1 MTAPQPQDQPEP
13 DRTSRGPDPVPGA
26 VPGEPVRPDSGD
38 GTGAAG
44 TEADTGRDAPAGAP
58 VQEARSAPGGGRA
71 ADDGAEPGERN
82 TATGPDGR
90 DGTAPGAG
98 VPGGTAPGTGSPDGG
113 PPAEDVPAEAA
124 PAGAPGSR
132 TGSGSGAPR
141 GGEPLDAATR
151 ATRSLQGLSTELT
164 ARVPQLLEAMRSIGT
179 GLELH
184 TTLDRICETA
194 AELAQARYA
203 AIGVVDEEGRGL
215 SDFVTHGVS
224 DETARL
230 IGHRPDGHRGLLGA
244 LIHDPAPVVLAD
256 LTTDPR
262 SAGFPPNHPPMRTFL
277 GVPIRVQ
284 GQIFGNLYLAEK
296 AGGAAFNDYD
306 LHMVRVLATEAGI
319 AIGNARLYDAARQRE
334 RWIDGS
340 VAVTTAL
347 LSGGDAEDALAVVA
361 EQARRLADAAA
372 GVVLL
377 PAEEGGLEIVAVAS
391 DEPTTTLGRVI
402 PADSPLTDGLMAG
415 EPVFVTDPAT
425 DPRVRDGAMARYG
438 PSMVLPLQSG
448 GRVLGAL
455 ATPRARGARQ
465 FTETER
471 TLATQFAS
479 QAALALIMAEAQ
491 RDRERLAVFEDR
503 DRIARDLHDLV
514 IQRLFAT
521 GMMLESAQRR
531 SRVPAVQEGVGK
543 AVDELDVTIQEIRT
557 AIFALQQGPAEAPS
571 GLRTRVLREIN
582 MAAVPLGFKPGHRF
596 LGPVDSLVG
605 ELTGKNLIAALR
617 EALSNAFRHADAS
630 RIEVV
635 VDATVKLPDGADGV
649 RLTVAD
655 DGVGIPEGGR
665 RSGLR
670 NLARRAES
678 LGGSS
683 TCGPGLGENG
693 RGTTVRW
700 EAPL

>member
-1 MTAPQPQDQPEP
+1 MTVPEP
-13 DRTSRGPDPVPGA
+13 KDAQGPRVPSPPA
-26 VPGEPVRPDSGD
+26 A
-38 GTGAAG
+38 AAG
-44 TEADTGRDAPAGAP
+44 GKD
-58 VQEARSAPGGGRA
+58 
-71 ADDGAEPGERN
+71 
-82 TATGPDGR
+82 
-90 DGTAPGAG
+90 
-98 VPGGTAPGTGSPDGG
+98 
-113 PPAEDVPAEAA
+113 
-124 PAGAPGSR
+124 
-132 TGSGSGAPR
+132 
-141 GGEPLDAATR
+141 PLDAATA

-164 ARVPQLLEAMRSIGT
+164 ARVPQLLEAMRSVGT

-184 TTLDRICETA
+184 STLDRICETA
-194 AELAQARYA
+194 AELADARYA
-203 AIGVVDEEGRGL
+203 AIGVVDEEGDGL
-215 SDFVTHGVS
+215 SDFVTHGVGE
-224 DETARL
+224 ETARL
-230 IGHRPDGHRGLLGA
+230 IGRRPDGHRGLLGA
-244 LIHDPAPVVLAD
+244 LIHDPAPVRLAD
-256 LTTDPR
+256 LTSDPR
-262 SAGFPPNHPPMRTFL
+262 FAGFPPGHPAMRTFL

-284 GQIFGNLYLAEK
+284 GEIFGNLYLAEK
-296 AGGAAFNDYD
+296 NGGGEFNDYD

-319 AIGNARLYDAARQRE
+319 AIGNARLYEAARQRE

-347 LSGGDAEDALAVVA
+347 LSGQDADEALSVVA
-361 EQARRLADAAA
+361 EQARRLADADA
-372 GVVLL
+372 GIVML
-377 PAEEGGLEIVAVAS
+377 PAGEGGLEIAAVAS
-391 DEPTTTLGRVI
+391 DQPVTALLGMVL
-402 PADSPLTDGLMAG
+402 PAQSPVAASLLAG
-415 EPVFVTDPAT
+415 EPVFITDASA
-425 DPRVRDGAMARYG
+425 DPRVATGLSERYG
-438 PSMVLPLQSG
+438 PSMMLPLHSG

-455 ATPRARGARQ
+455 VTPRRHGARQ
-465 FTETER
+465 FSEAER

-491 RDRERLAVFEDR
+491 RDRERLAVYEDR

-521 GMMLESAQRR
+521 GMMLEGAQRK
-531 SRVPAVQEGVGK
+531 SVVPAVQDGVGK

-582 MAAVPLGFKPGHRF
+582 MAAVPLGFRPGHRF
-596 LGPVDSLVG
+596 VGPVDSTVG

-635 VDATVKLPDGADGV
+635 VDATVTLPDGSGGV

-655 DGVGIPEGGR
+655 DGVGIPAGGR

-683 TCGPGLGENG
+683 VCGPGIGEG
-693 RGTTVRW
+693 GQGTTVSW
-700 EAPL
+700 EAPR